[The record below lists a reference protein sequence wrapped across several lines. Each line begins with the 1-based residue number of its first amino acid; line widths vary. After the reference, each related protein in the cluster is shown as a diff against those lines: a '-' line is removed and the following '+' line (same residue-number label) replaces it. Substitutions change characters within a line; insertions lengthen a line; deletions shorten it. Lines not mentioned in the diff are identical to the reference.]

1 VYPPVLGFEGYI
13 LSYATRRRSN
23 GNNEEVTIETEQSP
37 EWITVSEMRRILS
50 LSKGKAYEI
59 LATEEGIESVQ
70 LGRAVRVNKR
80 SLEAWVRQQTYP
92 RWRERSSGTAQE

>member
-1 VYPPVLGFEGYI
+1 M
-13 LSYATRRRSN
+13 RRRSN
-23 GNNEEVTIETEQSP
+23 GNNEEVLIETEQSP

-92 RWRERSSGTAQE
+92 RWREQVSDTVHK